1 MAITL
6 SSELQFPKAMPD
18 AYNVMIDFGTVD
30 LGEYATDGVSATD
43 ISDLF
48 RYLLLLNLVS
58 KDGYTFEYDST
69 NDVIKVF
76 LAGMEVAD
84 AEDLS
89 TLLGDV
95 QYFAIGFRTQ
105 GGEKQNV

>member
-6 SSELQFPKAMPD
+6 SSELQHPKAMPD

-30 LGEYATDGVSATD
+30 LGTYATDGVDASD
-43 ISDLF
+43 FSDLY

-69 NDVIKVF
+69 ADTIKVF
-76 LAGMEVAD
+76 LAGIEVAN
-84 AEDLS
+84 ATDLS

-95 QYFAIGFRTQ
+95 QYFAIGFRT
-105 GGEKQNV
+105 

>member
-18 AYNVMIDFGTVD
+18 AYNVMIDFGTLT
-30 LGEYATDGVSATD
+30 LGTDYDQAGGGEDASD

-69 NDVIKVF
+69 NDKIKVF
-76 LAGMEVAD
+76 LAGTEVAD
-84 AEDLS
+84 GQNLT
-89 TLLGDV
+89 TLLGSV
-95 QYFAIGFRTQ
+95 QYFAIGFRT
-105 GGEKQNV
+105 

>member
-30 LGEYATDGVSATD
+30 LGTYATDGVDASD

-48 RYLLLLNLVS
+48 RYLLLLNVIS

-69 NDVIKVF
+69 EDKIKVF
-76 LAGMEVAD
+76 LAGVEVANGTN
-84 AEDLS
+84 LT
-89 TLLGDV
+89 TLLASV
-95 QYFAIGFRTQ
+95 QYFAIGFRT
-105 GGEKQNV
+105 

>member
-6 SSELQFPKAMPD
+6 SSELTQPKCMPD
-18 AYNVMIDFGTVD
+18 AWNIMIDFGTVD
-30 LGEYATDGVSATD
+30 LGTSYDQTGGGEDASD

-58 KDGYTFEYDST
+58 KDGYTFEYDSSADT
-69 NDVIKVF
+69 IKVF
-76 LAGMEVAD
+76 LAGAEVAD
-84 AEDLS
+84 GTNLS

-95 QYFAIGFRTQ
+95 QYFAIGFRT
-105 GGEKQNV
+105 

>member
-6 SSELQFPKAMPD
+6 SSELTQPKCMPD

-30 LGEYATDGVSATD
+30 LGEYATDGVDASD

-58 KDGYTFEYDST
+58 KDGYTFEYDSSE
-69 NDVIKVF
+69 DKIKVF
-76 LAGMEVAD
+76 LAGVEVAD
-84 AEDLS
+84 GQDLS

-95 QYFAIGFRTQ
+95 QYFAIGFRT
-105 GGEKQNV
+105 